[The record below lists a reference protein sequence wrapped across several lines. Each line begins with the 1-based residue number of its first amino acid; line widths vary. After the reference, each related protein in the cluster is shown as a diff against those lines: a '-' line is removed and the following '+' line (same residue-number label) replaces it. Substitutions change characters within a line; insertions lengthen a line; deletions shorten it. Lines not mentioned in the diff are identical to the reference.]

1 MDIDITGLI
10 TGLVAEAAERFSLLG
25 MIEQVFTYLQTNS
38 LVTFIIFAVALF
50 FLYKIV
56 KLAFSIFLVT
66 IAGVLFPFVMNLF
79 FGWQIPIT
87 FGTVFFYATF
97 AVVLFMLA
105 IFIKG
110 AGNFLKTITSPM
122 RKASEMK
129 KIEEE
134 VEKNIEEKDEKEEK
148 RFNKIM
154 KRMKFR

>member
-10 TGLVAEAAERFSLLG
+10 TGLMAEAAESFSLLG
-25 MIEQVFTYLQTNS
+25 MVEQVFAYLQTNS

-105 IFIKG
+105 VFLKG
-110 AGNFLKTITSPM
+110 AGTFLKVLTSPM
-122 RKASEMK
+122 RKSSEMK

-134 VEKNIEEKDEKEEK
+134 VEKDIEEKEEKEEK
-148 RFNKIM
+148 RFDKIM
-154 KRMKFR
+154 KRMRLR